1 MARPADPFAQHGA
14 QALVGN
20 SLRDVN
26 CHVAN
31 LRRTGR
37 TVPSDRPAVGVS
49 KSHTKTQRRST
60 SPANSNSCGCTRN
73 EWRRNAPPLRFPA

>member
-37 TVPSDRPAVGVS
+37 PFRAIDLPSASSTVAYEDAAALDLTC
-49 KSHTKTQRRST
+49 K
-60 SPANSNSCGCTRN
+60 
-73 EWRRNAPPLRFPA
+73 